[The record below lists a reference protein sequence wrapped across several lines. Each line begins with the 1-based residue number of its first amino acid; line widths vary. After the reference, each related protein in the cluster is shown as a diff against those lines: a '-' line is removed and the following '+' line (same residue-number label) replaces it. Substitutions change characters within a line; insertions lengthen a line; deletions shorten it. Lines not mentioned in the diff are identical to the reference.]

1 MIRFAD
7 EAAVCAAGLQ
17 DYWRTQCGYVA
28 GGEVEERH
36 GVLVTATRLPDET
49 LNVAFVPD
57 AVADP
62 GAALDWF
69 TGWFHDRGLRPG
81 IELRAGLHPEL
92 ECLLAAR
99 NFSVVVRR
107 PAMILRPIGVTDE
120 PLARVT
126 VLQVADDADLAAVQ
140 AVQAEAFGLA
150 PEVAAAFL
158 PRRAIE
164 TPGVRFFLARHD
176 GMACGT
182 AAAVVGEHG
191 AGIVG
196 VATLPAYR
204 RRGIGR
210 AVTAAALR
218 WAAGAGAETAWLYP
232 SEMART
238 LYSGLGFRT
247 LDDVEVWVEN
257 RH

>member
-1 MIRFAD
+1 MIGFAD
-7 EAAVCAAGLQ
+7 EAAVCAAGLHH
-17 DYWRTQCGYVA
+17 YWRTQCGYVA
-28 GGEVEERH
+28 GGEVAQRH
-36 GVLVTATRLPDET
+36 GVLITATRLPDET

-57 AVADP
+57 GVADP
-62 GAALDWF
+62 DAALDWF
-69 TGWFHDRGLRPG
+69 IGWFRERGLRPG
-81 IELRAGLHPEL
+81 IELRAGRHPDL
-92 ECLLAAR
+92 ERRLAAR

-107 PAMILRPIGVTDE
+107 PAMILRPIGVTDA
-120 PLARVT
+120 PVPRVR
-126 VLQVADDADLAAVQ
+126 VLEVADDADLAAFQ
-140 AVQAEAFGLA
+140 AVQADAFGIT
-150 PEVAAAFL
+150 PDVVAAFL

-176 GMACGT
+176 GVACAT
-182 AAAVVGEHG
+182 SATVVSEHG

-218 WAAGAGAETAWLYP
+218 WGAAAGAPLAWLYP
-232 SEMART
+232 SEMAVG
-238 LYSGLGFRT
+238 LYSGLGFRP
-247 LDDVEVWVEN
+247 LDEVDVWVEN